1 MGNGELTPYPSPN
14 ACVVSA
20 QATIYRPLA
29 ETSYL
34 HVADDISLFFGNMSV
49 GHGGLL
55 SGGELVAL
63 LTLLENPIMSCF
75 QLMWCTYE

>member
-1 MGNGELTPYPSPN
+1 VIP
-14 ACVVSA
+14 A
-20 QATIYRPLA
+20 QATTYCSKA

-55 SGGELVAL
+55 SGCLLVAL
-63 LTLLENPIMSCF
+63 QTLPENPIMSCF
-75 QLMWCTYE
+75 